1 MNKNYDV
8 VIIGAGPAGLAAGL
22 YAARGDLKTAIFEK
36 ALVGGQI
43 VLTTEV
49 ENYPGIPEKIS
60 GFDIIDRMKKQA
72 ETFGVEII
80 EESVNA
86 LGLRGICKLIETPSG
101 IYEARTVIIATG
113 AHPRK
118 LNIPGELKLTGRGVS
133 YCATCDGALYRGKK
147 VAVIGGGDSAVEEA
161 LFLTRFAEKVYIVH
175 RRDQLRAQKII
186 QDRAFK
192 NPKIEFIWNSV
203 PQEILGNDA
212 VEGVLLYNKVTKER
226 QELAVDGVFVYVGII
241 PNTELLEGKINLDNR
256 GFILTDETMHTN
268 IPGVYAAG
276 DVVHKVLRQVVT
288 AAADGAIA
296 AYSAQKWIEENLE
309 ELKKS

>member
-1 MNKNYDV
+1 MDKNYDV

-22 YAARGDLKTAIFEK
+22 YASRGGLKTAIFEK

-49 ENYPGIPEKIS
+49 ENYPGVDDKVS
-60 GFDIIDRMKKQA
+60 GFDIIDRMKKQT
-72 ETFGVEII
+72 ESFGAKII
-80 EESVNA
+80 EEGVDA
-86 LGLRGICKLIETPSG
+86 MGLRGICKLIETPSG

-161 LFLTRFAEKVYIVH
+161 LFLTKFAEKVYIVH
-175 RRDQLRAQKII
+175 RRDKLRAQKIL

-192 NPKIEFIWNSV
+192 NPKIEFIWNTV
-203 PQEILGNDA
+203 PQEILGKDA
-212 VEGVLLYNKVTKER
+212 VESIFLYNKVNKER
-226 QELAVDGVFVYVGII
+226 KELPIDGVFIYVGII
-241 PNTELLEGKINLDNR
+241 PNTELLEGKVNLDDH
-256 GFILTDETMHTN
+256 GFIITDETMHTN

-288 AAADGAIA
+288 AAADGAVA
-296 AYSAQKWIEENLE
+296 AYSAEKWIEENLE
-309 ELKKS
+309 ELKNS

>member
-1 MNKNYDV
+1 MDKNYDV

-22 YAARGDLKTAIFEK
+22 YASRGGLKTAIFEK

-49 ENYPGIPEKIS
+49 ENYPGINDKVS
-60 GFDIIDRMKKQA
+60 GFDIIDRMKNQA
-72 ETFGVEII
+72 ESFGVKII
-80 EESVNA
+80 EEGVDA
-86 LGLRGICKLIETPSG
+86 MGLRGICKLIETSSG

-118 LNIPGELKLTGRGVS
+118 LNIPGEQKLTGRGVS

-147 VAVIGGGDSAVEEA
+147 VAVVGGGDSAVEEA
-161 LFLTRFAEKVYIVH
+161 LFLTKFAEKVYIIH
-175 RRDQLRAQKII
+175 RRDKLRAQKIL

-203 PQEILGNDA
+203 PQEILGTDA
-212 VEGVLLYNKVTKER
+212 VTGILLYNKETKKR
-226 QELAVDGVFVYVGII
+226 KELEIDGVFIYVGII
-241 PNTELLEGKINLDNR
+241 PNTELLEGKVNLDDH

-296 AYSAQKWIEENLE
+296 AYSAEKWIEENLE